1 LPAAEALAIERE
13 NVRTARLRL
22 LPTQEQERILEELG
36 DLCAKMWNELNYERM
51 QLFKEG
57 KLTPEAMRETHK
69 KYYEKYKD
77 ILGSAVAKQVASMN
91 DDAWRSFF
99 ALLKAKEEGRLPPF
113 IKRVSPPGYW
123 KDKILGERVKI
134 IPVQYDRYVL
144 LPENSGEGY
153 IEITTAK
160 GRKMKVKYA
169 GKAKWAGKQ
178 GRMIIV
184 KEAGRWFAYIP
195 IEVGAEAPKWYR
207 KGYVRGELKTMK
219 QREPKGNEA
228 AFIDMGLNNLFAIV
242 TTLGDAALVKG
253 GAIKA
258 EHYREKTEI
267 RAMQETR
274 DTLRKHGLE
283 VWKRFHHRYLR
294 AYFKWRERLR
304 HLYRTAIRF
313 TAEWLYERGVRK
325 VYLGYPYM
333 ISQDNGNEYNANIW
347 WFRKVARWLYEV
359 LQEYGIELYIVIEY
373 GTSRECSICHVEH
386 EGARIYRG
394 LYVCEKTK
402 KKLNADLNAAVNIAH
417 RVGYEAVIKKIESY
431 VVTHNGVKPV
441 TPSRRGQ
448 ARDPSI

>member
-1 LPAAEALAIERE
+1 LPAAEALAIKKEG
-13 NVRTARLRL
+13 VRTARLRL
-22 LPTQEQERILEELG
+22 LPTPEQGAVLDTMG

-69 KYYEKYKD
+69 KYYEKYKG
-77 ILGSAVAKQVASMN
+77 ILGPAVAKQVASMN
-91 DDAWRSFF
+91 DEAWCSFF
-99 ALLKAKEEGRLPPF
+99 AMLKAQKEGRLPPF
-113 IKRVSPPGYW
+113 IKKVNPPGYW
-123 KDKILGERVKI
+123 KDKVLGERAKI
-134 IPVQYDRYVL
+134 IPVQYDRYVVE
-144 LPENSGEGY
+144 PENSGEGY
-153 IEITTAK
+153 IEITTAMGK
-160 GRKMKVKYA
+160 KTKIKYVGKVR
-169 GKAKWAGKQ
+169 WAGRQ

-207 KGYVRGELKTMK
+207 KGYVRGELKSIR
-219 QREPKGNEA
+219 QREPRGSEV

-242 TTLGDAALVKG
+242 TTSGDAALVKG

-258 EHYREKTEI
+258 EHYRGKTEI

-283 VWKRFHHRYLR
+283 VWRKFHHRYLR
-294 AYFKWRERLR
+294 VWFKHQERLR

-313 TAEWLYERGVRK
+313 TAEWLYARGVKR

-347 WFRKVARWLYEV
+347 WFRKVAKWLYEV

-373 GTSRECSICHVEH
+373 GTSRECSVCHVEH
-386 EGARIYRG
+386 EGARIRRG
-394 LYVCEKTK
+394 LYVCKKTGR
-402 KKLNADLNAAVNIAH
+402 KLNADLNAAVNIA
-417 RVGYEAVIKKIESY
+417 RRAGYTVAISKKIESY
-431 VVTHNGVKPV
+431 RVTHNGVVPI
-441 TPSRRGQ
+441 TPHKRG
-448 ARDPSI
+448 